1 MLGEAR
7 RPQGQALA
15 ARAWYQQR
23 LRSYT
28 RFVSLVDR
36 FFVAGRSL
44 WLLSLYLVNWVKFG
58 SYTLSVKPV
67 GLSSPM
73 SACAPCLGA
82 NQFSTGLPR
91 GFASFERTPGQQG
104 QG

>member
-28 RFVSLVDR
+28 CFVSLVDR

-44 WLLSLYLVNWVKFG
+44 ETSSLKTGSPDILMKQRKCRLLVDKQRAIEY
-58 SYTLSVKPV
+58 P
-67 GLSSPM
+67 
-73 SACAPCLGA
+73 
-82 NQFSTGLPR
+82 
-91 GFASFERTPGQQG
+91 
-104 QG
+104 